1 MALSVLATGDSLITQ
16 RLHKKDK
23 NCLALKSI
31 FDSHDACFTNF
42 ELLVH
47 DFEVSPS
54 AVSGGTWVAAP
65 PAIIT
70 DLQWLGFNLFAAA
83 TNHSLDWGSE
93 GLLTT
98 MRHLEAANCV
108 HAGMGRTLAEASRP
122 KFLDAAEGRIALIS
136 VCSTAKDWHIA
147 GDPRADVLGRPG
159 INVLRFS
166 AVHYLPEEDIQTLK
180 ALIAKTDANARR
192 LQLERDG
199 YAKSAEGVAVES
211 VRFEVG
217 AAGTITSCNK
227 KDLAR
232 ICGAISDARRQ
243 ADVVLVSHHTHEFKG
258 DGKDVPADFAR
269 EFARACIDNGA
280 HAYLGHG
287 PHIPRGIEIYK
298 SRPLF
303 HGLGDFFLQYESTPR
318 QPAEFFDLY
327 DLGPD
332 ATPTDGFEART
343 ANGTRGHAVD
353 PRLFETVMAAFKVEN
368 DKVQQI
374 ELIPITLGFG
384 KPRSRKGRPELASK
398 EDAARILQDMQAL
411 SAPFGTTIAIE
422 NGRGYIEC
430 D

>member
-1 MALSVLATGDSLITQ
+1 MALSILATGDSLITQ

-23 NCLALKSI
+23 SCLALKSL
-31 FDSHDACFTNF
+31 FDSYDACLTNF

-47 DFEVSPS
+47 DFEISPA

-65 PAIIT
+65 PAILA
-70 DLQWLGFNLFAAA
+70 DLQWLGFTLFSAA

-108 HAGMGRTLAEASRP
+108 YAGMGHSLTGASRP

-136 VCSTAKDWHIA
+136 VCSTARDWHMA

-159 INVLRFS
+159 INVLRFNT
-166 AVHYLPEEDIQTLK
+166 VHYLPEEDIKILK
-180 ALIAKTDANARR
+180 ALIAKTDVNARR
-192 LQLERDG
+192 RQLEQDG
-199 YAKSAEGVAVES
+199 FARPTEGVAVET
-211 VRFEVG
+211 VRFAAG
-217 AAGTITSCNK
+217 AAGTATSCNK

-232 ICGAISDARRQ
+232 IRGAISEARRQ

-258 DGKDVPADFAR
+258 VNKAAPADFAR
-269 EFARACIDNGA
+269 EFARECIDNGA
-280 HAYLGHG
+280 HAYIGHG
-287 PHIPRGIEIYK
+287 PHILRGIEIYRN
-298 SRPLF
+298 RPLF
-303 HGLGDFFLQYESTPR
+303 HGLGDFFLQYESTAR
-318 QPAEFFDLY
+318 QPADFFDLY

-353 PRLFETVMAAFKVEN
+353 PRLFESVIAAFNVMDDE
-368 DKVQQI
+368 VRQI

-384 KPRSRKGRPELASK
+384 KARSRKGRPELAAK
-398 EDAARILQDMQAL
+398 EDAVRILRDMQTL
-411 SAPFGTTIAIE
+411 SAPFGTTIAIQ
-422 NGRGYIEC
+422 NGRGCILM
-430 D
+430 